1 MAKRID
7 TYFVDDLTDERDESV
22 KERVISLD
30 SRRVVIDLG
39 DDSYAELEEK
49 LAPYFAAGRS
59 GRAAAA
65 ATPRQA
71 TRATP
76 GVKTVEP
83 TTSEVR
89 AWAKRRRIKVAARG
103 RVPAALRE
111 QYIADHMN
119 AA

>member
-1 MAKRID
+1 MAKRVD

-59 GRAAAA
+59 GRAAAPRKA
-65 ATPRQA
+65 ART
-71 TRATP
+71 TSDVT
-76 GVKTVEP
+76 TVEP
-83 TTSEVR
+83 TTSEIR

-103 RVPAALRE
+103 RIPAVLRE

>member
-1 MAKRID
+1 MAKRVD

-59 GRAAAA
+59 GRAAATPRKA
-65 ATPRQA
+65 AKATPEA
-71 TRATP
+71 
-76 GVKTVEP
+76 KTVEP
-83 TTSEVR
+83 TTSEIR
-89 AWAKRRRIKVAARG
+89 AWARRRRIKVAARG
-103 RVPAALRE
+103 RIPVALRE
-111 QYIADHMN
+111 QYITDHMN